1 MILNIH
7 GYQGSSKNTMFQI
20 LEELFPDQVLVSPQ
34 LNYDEASPFEIIKT
48 LETKVSLCPEA
59 TESVHS
65 DHRDETQLIVGTSL
79 GGFFATSLWAKFKT
93 VPTILFN
100 PAFTPW
106 TIQPIVERYSSK
118 AEEYKSIHDEAHRN
132 PGSID
137 NLHIILGNHD
147 EVLGNVSDTIIFS
160 LVEFCQRDEVSVNGI
175 AIAKG
180 LSKPI
185 NIRKIECGHSAV
197 GDHIAIAQIKETIK
211 TLASNGFSNS
221 RAVRSKKGCYFGD

>member
-34 LNYDEASPFEIIKT
+34 LNYDEASPLEIIKT
-48 LETKVSLCPEA
+48 LETKVSLRAEA
-59 TESVHS
+59 KESGDSDHS
-65 DHRDETQLIVGTSL
+65 DELKLIVGTSL
-79 GGFFATSLWAKFKT
+79 GGFFAASLWAKFKT

-118 AEEYKSIHDEAHRN
+118 AEEYKCIHDEARRN

-160 LVEFCQRDEVSVNGI
+160 LVEFCQREETSFDGDNIE
-175 AIAKG
+175 KG
-180 LSKPI
+180 LWKPI
-185 NIRKIECGHSAV
+185 NIRKIECGHSAA

-211 TLASNGFSNS
+211 AFANNGFSNS